1 MATLMHQG
9 VELGEPSDFET
20 WVETRQGGGF
30 SRRCQFSLSGRLSA
44 VDLKSSGLW
53 VRLEDG
59 SVWDLR
65 VLRSSRGAD
74 ACVYVTSAQL
84 EPVPRGLAA

>member
-1 MATLMHQG
+1 MAKLLHQG
-9 VELGEPSDFET
+9 VELGELQDFET

-44 VDLKSSGLW
+44 VDLRNSGLW
-53 VRLEDG
+53 IRLDDR

-65 VLRSSRGAD
+65 VLRSSRAAD

-84 EPVPRGLAA
+84 EPVPRDLAA